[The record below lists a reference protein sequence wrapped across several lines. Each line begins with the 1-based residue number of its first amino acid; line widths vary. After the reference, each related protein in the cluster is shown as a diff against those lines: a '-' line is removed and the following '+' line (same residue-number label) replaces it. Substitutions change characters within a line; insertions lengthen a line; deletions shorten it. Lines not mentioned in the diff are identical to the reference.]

1 MIGSVMKQIFLL
13 LILLPVCV
21 LAENN
26 KAEHVSSEEG
36 GTITQPAEVDLGVA
50 SFEDAVLIPAA
61 GWGTMTYDPPVP
73 GTYQLPPFGKAA
85 DGEVL
90 NEEGEAKMLSDY
102 YGDKYVILSF
112 IFTTCADLN
121 GCPLVTAVFYKLKQQ
136 LKEEHPELADQ
147 LRLIS
152 LSFDPEYDTPEVMK
166 FYGLGSKDMG
176 GSEWVFLT
184 TESVE
189 KLAPIT
195 GGFGQYVNQEYDE
208 EGNPTG
214 SYAHILRVFL
224 IDKEGNKR
232 AQYSA
237 GFLHADSLISDVK
250 TLHMEDTSH

>member
-1 MIGSVMKQIFLL
+1 MCIRDR
-13 LILLPVCV
+13 
-21 LAENN
+21 A
-26 KAEHVSSEEG
+26 
-36 GTITQPAEVDLGVA
+36 T
-50 SFEDAVLIPAA
+50 
-61 GWGTMTYDPPVP
+61 
-73 GTYQLPPFGKAA
+73 

-90 NEEGEAKMLSDY
+90 NEDGEAKMLSEF
-102 YGDKYVILSF
+102 YGDKYVILCF

-121 GCPLVTAVFYKLKQQ
+121 GCPLVTAVFYRIKQQ
-136 LKEEHPELADQ
+136 LMDEHPELADQ

-166 FYGLGSKDMG
+166 FYGMGSKDMDG
-176 GSEWVFLT
+176 PEWVFLT

-195 GGFGQYVNQEYDE
+195 EGYGQYVNKEYDE

-250 TLHMEDTSH
+250 TLHMEENGH

>member
-1 MIGSVMKQIFLL
+1 MKLITLLLL
-13 LILLPVCV
+13 LIPIHCF
-21 LAENN
+21 AQNPPEN
-26 KAEHVSSEEG
+26 SSGETYGDIIQPTEE
-36 GTITQPAEVDLGVA
+36 DLGVA

-61 GWGTMTYDPPVP
+61 GWGTMKYDPPIP
-73 GTYQLPPFGKAA
+73 GTYQLPPFGKAT

-90 NEEGEAKMLSDY
+90 NEDGDAKMLSDF

-121 GCPLVTAVFYKLKQQ
+121 GCPLVTAVFYKIKQQ
-136 LKEEHPELADQ
+136 LMDENPDLAEQ
-147 LRLIS
+147 IRLIS

-166 FYGLGSKDMG
+166 FYGMGSKDMG
-176 GSEWVFLT
+176 GPEWVFLT

-195 GGFGQYVNQEYDE
+195 EGFGQYVNKEYDE
-208 EGNPTG
+208 EGNHTG
-214 SYAHILRVFL
+214 SFAHILRVFL

-250 TLHMEDTSH
+250 TLHMEEATN

>member
-1 MIGSVMKQIFLL
+1 MKLITLLLLL
-13 LILLPVCV
+13 LIPFDGF
-21 LAENN
+21 AEDPAAASTGNI
-26 KAEHVSSEEG
+26 EEEV
-36 GTITQPAEVDLGVA
+36 TQHTDTDLGVA
-50 SFEDAVLIPAA
+50 SFEDTVLIPAA
-61 GWGTMTYDPPVP
+61 GWGTMNYDPPVP
-73 GTYQLPPFGKAA
+73 GTYQLPAFGKAA

-90 NEEGEAKMLSDY
+90 NEDGTVMSLSDF

-121 GCPLVTAVFYKLKQQ
+121 GCPLVTAVFYKIKQQ
-136 LKEEHPELADQ
+136 LMEENPEVAEQ

-166 FYGLGSKDMG
+166 FYGMGSKDMG
-176 GSEWVFLT
+176 GPEWIFLT

-195 GGFGQYVNQEYDE
+195 EGFGQYVNKEYDE

-250 TLHMEDTSH
+250 TLLMEEVPN